1 MIVRAPTAAARL
13 AVLELEREANAST
26 NTPQEPYTRSF
37 GDHIA
42 AVYPKFPFTRHNTR
56 LVEIGQRVGA
66 GEIPRLLLMLPPRH
80 FKSTIFSR
88 FLPSWFIR
96 RYPDR
101 TWGQGAHSQPL
112 AEEFGQAARDYF
124 TASGASLIP
133 AAPAKAAGR
142 LLASLVDSGVLASAK
157 APACPHISSMLTTR
171 SKTGRRPNLPL
182 IAASFTTGG
191 PRCSIPV
198 KNPAVSS

>member
-1 MIVRAPTAAARL
+1 MTICSTRSGH
-13 AVLELEREANAST
+13 VLKPST
-26 NTPQEPYTRSF
+26 LTLNPEKLYTLSF

-56 LVEIGQRVGA
+56 LIEIGQRVGI
-66 GEIPRLLLMLPPRH
+66 GELRRLLLMLPPRH
-80 FKSTIFSR
+80 FKSTIYSR

-124 TASGASLIP
+124 TASGGILDPSS
-133 AAPAKAAGR
+133 AG
-142 LLASLVDSGVLASAK
+142 K
-157 APACPHISSMLTTR
+157 
-171 SKTGRRPNLPL
+171 GRWKV
-182 IAASFTTGG
+182 AEK
-191 PRCSIPV
+191 CV
-198 KNPAVSS
+198 E